1 MWKLRVQLKIKPV
14 FLSEWDYLGE
24 TLEWVSD
31 QGFVSCGH

>member
-14 FLSEWDYLGE
+14 FLSEWAYLGE

-31 QGFVSCGH
+31 HEFVSCGH